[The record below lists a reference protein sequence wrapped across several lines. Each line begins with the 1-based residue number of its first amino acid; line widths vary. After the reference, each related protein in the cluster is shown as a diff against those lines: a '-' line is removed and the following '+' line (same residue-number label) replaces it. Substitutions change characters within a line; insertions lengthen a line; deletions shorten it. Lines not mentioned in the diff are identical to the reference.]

1 MINHRSDLAAA
12 RRAPL
17 KALSSWNLHHLNKS
31 ACSIVINLVC
41 MSQDRQVGEMLAYGS
56 RARIIDQSQAVV
68 VCAASFAWSR
78 MSVRGRLARPSVGD
92 SIGMA
97 PSD

>member
-1 MINHRSDLAAA
+1 MRSPEGASLLEFTIFEQICMLDGG
-12 RRAPL
+12 
-17 KALSSWNLHHLNKS
+17 LH
-31 ACSIVINLVC
+31 LVC
-41 MSQDRQVGEMLAYGS
+41 MSQDRQVEAMLAYGS
-56 RARIIDQSQAVV
+56 GARIIDQSQAVV

-78 MSVRGRLARPSVGD
+78 KSLRGRLARPSVGD